1 MPNGEQSITLNIKV
15 SSNQSF
21 GNKLG
26 SIFIVS
32 TLLLLLTNSGIM
44 IWRNGDDLVVKL
56 PLDTGLGNSC
66 HMAVEVDVD
75 TIDGQHHGGGGH
87 LHNGGNW
94 KASHKVHVGLLPENN
109 KDSIC
114 LSYKKC
120 CKVNVDCKIPYK

>member
-1 MPNGEQSITLNIKV
+1 MLWIK
-15 SSNQSF
+15 
-21 GNKLG
+21 LD

-32 TLLLLLTNSGIM
+32 TILLLLTNSGIM

-87 LHNGGNW
+87 LHNRGNW
-94 KASHKVHVGLLPENN
+94 KASHKVHVDILPENDN
-109 KDSIC
+109 DFKC
-114 LSYKKC
+114 LG
-120 CKVNVDCKIPYK
+120 